1 MNIAYFLTPRQE
13 VQALYDDN
21 TIRKGLEV
29 MRNSTYSVMPVTTRD
44 NIYLGT
50 VSVADFL
57 WYLFDDIDDEGNIYT
72 KNVSKG
78 RVQQIMKK
86 NTYPAVNITATIEE
100 LMGRIV
106 DQNFVPVVDGRGALV
121 GIVTRHKVMDYFKD
135 SGVL

>member
-1 MNIAYFLTPRQE
+1 MNIAYSLTPRQE

-57 WYLFDDIDDEGNIYT
+57 WYLIDDIDDEGIVYT

-86 NTYPAVNITATIEE
+86 NTYPAVNITATVEE

>member
-57 WYLFDDIDDEGNIYT
+57 WYLFDDIDEEGTIHT

-86 NTYPAVNITATIEE
+86 NTYPAVNITATVEE

-106 DQNFVPVVDGRGALV
+106 DQNFVPVVDGRVALV

>member
-21 TIRKGLEV
+21 TLRKGLEV
-29 MRNSTYSVMPVTTRD
+29 MRNSTYSAMPVTTRD

-50 VSVADFL
+50 VSIADFL
-57 WYLFDDIDDEGNIYT
+57 WYLFDDIDDDGNIRT
-72 KNVSKG
+72 KNASKA
-78 RVQQIMKK
+78 RVQQIMKR
-86 NTYPAVNITATIEE
+86 NTYPAVNITATVEE

-106 DQNFVPVVDGRGALV
+106 DQNFVPVVDGRGALM
-121 GIVTRHKVMDYFKD
+121 GIVTRHKVMDYFNN

>member
-57 WYLFDDIDDEGNIYT
+57 WYLFDDIDEEGTIHT
-72 KNVSKG
+72 KDVSKG

-86 NTYPAVNITATIEE
+86 NMYPAVNITATVEE

>member
-57 WYLFDDIDDEGNIYT
+57 WY
-72 KNVSKG
+72 G

-86 NTYPAVNITATIEE
+86 NTYPAVNITATVEE

>member
-57 WYLFDDIDDEGNIYT
+57 WYLIDDIDDEGIVYT

-86 NTYPAVNITATIEE
+86 ITYPAVNVTATVEE

>member
-13 VQALYDDN
+13 VQTLFDDN

-29 MRNSTYSVMPVTTRD
+29 MRNSTYSAMPVTTRD

-57 WYLFDDIDDEGNIYT
+57 WYLFDEIDEEGNVHT
-72 KNVSKG
+72 RNAGKA
-78 RVQQIMKK
+78 RVQQIVKK
-86 NTYPAVNITATIEE
+86 NAYPAVNITATVEE

-106 DQNFVPVVDGRGALV
+106 DQNFVPVVDGRGALM
-121 GIVTRHKVMDYFKD
+121 GIVTRHRVMDYFKD
-135 SGVL
+135 TGVL

>member
-57 WYLFDDIDDEGNIYT
+57 WYLIDDIDDEGIVYT

-86 NTYPAVNITATIEE
+86 NTYPAVNITATVEE

>member
-57 WYLFDDIDDEGNIYT
+57 WYLFDDIDEEGF
-72 KNVSKG
+72 
-78 RVQQIMKK
+78 
-86 NTYPAVNITATIEE
+86 EE
-100 LMGRIV
+100 MIKWLENEYREFES
-106 DQNFVPVVDGRGALV
+106 Q
-121 GIVTRHKVMDYFKD
+121 
-135 SGVL
+135 